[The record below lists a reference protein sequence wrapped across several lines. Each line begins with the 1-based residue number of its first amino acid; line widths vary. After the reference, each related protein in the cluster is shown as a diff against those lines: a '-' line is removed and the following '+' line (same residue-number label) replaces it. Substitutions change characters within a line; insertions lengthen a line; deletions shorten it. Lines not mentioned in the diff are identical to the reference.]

1 MDKAKEAINKM
12 KEEYKKRITELLTE
26 EYEFDEVSVD
36 TVSALSNAH
45 SLEAGVHTL
54 NTLERILDDREYA
67 FKEWG
72 IKNTE
77 TKPPVETILK
87 YDVICSGVYLE
98 GDTAMVYISNTML
111 NELFDELYA
120 RGYIENKSL
129 STIKFKIETDGSII
143 ANTDLGKMVI
153 PPLLFE
159 EMVKE
164 AIKEGYLSYSI
175 NLHRF
180 NSGGY
185 DESLEFKMKPKTEEK
200 EED

>member
-1 MDKAKEAINKM
+1 MDRVKEAINKM
-12 KEEYKKRITELLTE
+12 KKEYKKRITELLTE

-67 FKEWG
+67 SKKWG

-77 TKPPVETILK
+77 TKPPVEIILK

-98 GDTAMVYISNTML
+98 GNTAMVYISNTML
-111 NELFDELYA
+111 NELFDELYD

-129 STIKFKIETDGSII
+129 STSKFKIENDGSII

-153 PPLLFE
+153 PPLLFD

-164 AIKEGYLSYSI
+164 AVIKGNLTISSSI
-175 NLHRF
+175 NQTLRGSWM
-180 NSGGY
+180 N
-185 DESLEFKMKPKTEEK
+185 ELEIEMKPKTEE

>member
-1 MDKAKEAINKM
+1 MDKVKEAINKIR
-12 KEEYKKRITELLTE
+12 EEYQKRIGELLTE
-26 EYEFDEVSVD
+26 EYEFNEGSIDA
-36 TVSALSNAH
+36 VSALSNAH

-67 FKEWG
+67 SKEWG

-77 TKPPVETILK
+77 TKPPIETILK

-120 RGYIENKSL
+120 RRYIENKSL
-129 STIKFKIETDGSII
+129 STIKFKIENDGSII

-164 AIKEGYLSYSI
+164 AIIKGNLTISSSI
-175 NLHRF
+175 NQTLRGSWM
-180 NSGGY
+180 N
-185 DESLEFKMKPKTEEK
+185 ELEIEMKPKTEEE